1 MEKLEFGN
9 QKFFF
14 ISFFSVGSN
23 EENKMSSFSKL
34 RKGLS
39 NIEALERELN
49 LKQLQ
54 INRLLNI
61 TQAINNN
68 VSAKGLFN
76 MYKSFLS
83 WEIGVKKM
91 ALYVKNHNGW
101 PCATSIGIDESL
113 LEMDISGLLPRY
125 TRLNNIED
133 GDHPLI
139 REFDVVIP
147 VKHKDQPIAY
157 VFIGGFGEEEDMYS
171 KVQFITTIT
180 NIIAVAIENKR
191 LFKRQLEQ
199 ERFKREMELAS
210 EMQRMLIP
218 KALPSKK
225 HYEFDSI
232 YKPHLGVGGDY
243 FDFIEFED
251 GKIVFCVGDIS
262 GKGMAAALLMANFQ
276 ANFHTLINK
285 RTGLDEFIRDLNL
298 SVNRITEGERFITF
312 FIAEYDINER
322 RLKYVNAG
330 HNPPVLVS
338 KGIMHLLNKGCTIL
352 GSFKEL
358 PEVEVGALSLES
370 EAIILS
376 FTDGLTDLKNVE
388 GEFFSELMLQNL
400 VKKHYKLP
408 ANSFNKKLMEQ
419 IEAFKGEQTY
429 PDDFTVL
436 TCKIY
441 FPQ

>member
-1 MEKLEFGN
+1 MSG
-9 QKFFF
+9 
-14 ISFFSVGSN
+14 FS
-23 EENKMSSFSKL
+23 EL

-68 VSAKGLFN
+68 VSAEGLFN

-91 ALYVKNHNGW
+91 ALYIREEDDW
-101 PCATSIGIDESL
+101 SCASSIGIKEEL
-113 LEMDISGLLPRY
+113 LALDIRSYFEKY
-125 TRLNNIED
+125 TRLNNVEEAN
-133 GDHPLI
+133 HPLI

-147 VKHKDQPIAY
+147 VRHKEHPIAY
-157 VFIGGFGEEEDMYS
+157 VFIGGFSEEEDMYN

-199 ERFKREMELAS
+199 ERLKREMELAS

-218 KALPSKK
+218 TNMPSKPG
-225 HYEFDSI
+225 YELASI
-232 YKPHLGVGGDY
+232 YKPHFGVGGDY
-243 FDFIEFED
+243 FDFIEFDD

-262 GKGMAAALLMANFQ
+262 GKGVAAALLMANFQ

-285 RTGLDEFIRDLNL
+285 RTELDAFIRDLNT
-298 SVNRITEGERFITF
+298 SVNLITQGERFITF
-312 FIAEYDINER
+312 FIAEYDTGR
-322 RLKYVNAG
+322 QSLRYVNAG
-330 HNPPVLVS
+330 HNPPVLVND
-338 KGIMHLLNKGCTIL
+338 GALHLLNKGCTIL
-352 GSFKEL
+352 GSFPEL
-358 PEVEVGALSLES
+358 PEVEVGSVSLEG

-376 FTDGLTDLKNVE
+376 FTDGLTDLQNE
-388 GEFFSELMLQNL
+388 SGDYLNEEMLYSFVRNN
-400 VKKHYKLP
+400 YKLS
-408 ANSFNKKLMEQ
+408 ASAFNRQLMERL
-419 IEAFKGEQTY
+419 EVFKGGKSY

-436 TCKIY
+436 TCKI
-441 FPQ
+441 FTPGAPKRAQR